1 MDTVAKTSIEELI
14 GLIGLGID
22 VVGVVI
28 IVAGIAWA
36 TTRFLLQHM
45 SEEHYESYKGHIG
58 RSLLLGLEMLVAA
71 DIVKTIALQ
80 ATFGSLGVLAGLV
93 AIRTFLS
100 WSLVVEIDGR
110 WPWQIAAQSNGGVGH
125 EHSF

>member
-1 MDTVAKTSIEELI
+1 MDGSAKATVEELI
-14 GLIGLGID
+14 GLVGIGID
-22 VVGVVI
+22 VVGVVV

-36 TTRFLLQHM
+36 TSHFLLQHM
-45 SEEHYESYKGHIG
+45 SEEHYESYKSRVG

-71 DIVKTIALQ
+71 DIVKTIALE
-80 ATFGSLGVLAGLV
+80 ATFGSLGVLACLI

-110 WPWQIAAQSNGGVGH
+110 WPWQFARVSNGGGK
-125 EHSF
+125 S